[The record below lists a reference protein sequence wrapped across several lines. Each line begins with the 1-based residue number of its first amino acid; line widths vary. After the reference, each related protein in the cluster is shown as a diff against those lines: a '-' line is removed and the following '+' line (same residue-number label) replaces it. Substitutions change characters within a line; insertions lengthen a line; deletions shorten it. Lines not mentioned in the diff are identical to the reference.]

1 VADFV
6 RRRWAVVAALF
17 VIMFGAAIPLTAYG
31 VFLPILADEFGWSR
45 GSVSL
50 ALTINLLV
58 GGLAGFAI
66 GTLGDRHGPR
76 APLLATAVLA
86 GTGFALVARVQA
98 LWHLYLFVGVM
109 AGIGM
114 STFYV
119 LSTSTV
125 VRWFEAQRGLAL
137 AIVLTG
143 YSVGVMAGGP
153 IAAGL
158 IARFGWRMAYMLL
171 GLGLVVVGGA
181 SSLLVSLPSAA
192 RPGRAATRARALR
205 IDRSAVTLGSALRD
219 ARLWVLAVSWLL
231 SGATLMMVSVHGVP
245 FARDRGMPLEMAALA
260 LTSYG
265 LGAVVGRIA
274 AGTAVDRFGALPIML
289 ACSGLQ
295 IMGLVPL
302 LHVSSPGP
310 LLLLFG
316 LFGMGALGGDAVL
329 VKAVPDVFG
338 LAALAGIVGVL
349 ALGWRAGAALGPAAA
364 GFLYD
369 ATGSYAASFRVA
381 PFAVVASF
389 VLFARAVRRP

>member
-1 VADFV
+1 M

-17 VIMFGAAIPLTAYG
+17 VITFAAANPLTAYG

-45 GSVSL
+45 GAVSL
-50 ALTINLLV
+50 GLTINLLV

-66 GTLGDRHGPR
+66 GTLADRRGPR
-76 APLLATAVLA
+76 APLVATAVLA

-125 VRWFEAQRGLAL
+125 ARWFEAQRGLAL

-143 YSVGVMAGGP
+143 YSAGVMTGGP
-153 IAAGL
+153 IAAAL
-158 IARFGWRMAYMLL
+158 IERFGWRMAYMML
-171 GLGLVVVGGA
+171 GVGLVLVGGA
-181 SSLLVSLPSAA
+181 ASLLVSFPPAA
-192 RPGRAATRARALR
+192 RIGQAAARARPLASE
-205 IDRSAVTLGSALRD
+205 RSGVPLGSALRD
-219 ARLWVLAVSWLL
+219 ARLWLLAISWLL
-231 SGATLMMVSVHGVP
+231 SGATLMMLSVHGVP
-245 FARDRGMPLEMAALA
+245 FARDRGMSLEMAALA
-260 LTSYG
+260 LTAQG

-295 IMGLVPL
+295 LMGLVPL

-310 LLLLFG
+310 LLLLFA

-338 LAALAGIVGVL
+338 LGALGGILGIL

-381 PFAVVASF
+381 PLAVAVSF
-389 VLFARAVRRP
+389 LLFARAVRRP